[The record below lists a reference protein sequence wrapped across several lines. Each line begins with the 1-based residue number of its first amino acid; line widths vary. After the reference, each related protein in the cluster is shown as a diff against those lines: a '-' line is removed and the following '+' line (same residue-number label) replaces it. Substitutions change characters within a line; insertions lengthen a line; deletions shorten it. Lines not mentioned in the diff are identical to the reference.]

1 MPRRSGGGGRRSGG
15 GARRGAGGGRR
26 VARSGGGRRV
36 ARRGGGRRRRRSG
49 GGRRRVSRFY
59 SRPRRY
65 HRRYSESLPWYNFWR
80 PSYWSYYPYYL
91 YYNYYGYPYNY
102 PYYGYWNTENYEVAQ
117 LNEQQQKQQA
127 EIKAENEEEGLIKKI
142 EDNIQSHENFQLLY
156 LLMISAGL
164 VYLLKK

>member
-1 MPRRSGGGGRRSGG
+1 MPRRAGGGGRRSGG

-26 VARSGGGRRV
+26 I
-36 ARRGGGRRRRRSG
+36 ARRGGGRR
-49 GGRRRVSRFY
+49 GRHRVSRFY

-65 HRRYSESLPWYNFWR
+65 HRRYYQSLPWYNFWR

-91 YYNYYGYPYNY
+91 YYDYYGYPYNY

-117 LNEQQQKQQA
+117 LNEQQKQQA
-127 EIKAENEEEGLIKKI
+127 EINAENEEEGLIKQI

-164 VYLLKK
+164 VYLLKRN